1 MVSAFHP
8 QRLLSLRTNSSSSQ
22 TRKAPPPF
30 SEDDDRDDDF
40 FLDAI
45 TAAGKV
51 PEVFFFF
58 FFFFFFASS
67 DDAFPRRAV
76 AEELRTSRRRQIA
89 PVLEGTASAVMRP
102 LLERRETRAWSN
114 KVKESE
120 ELVTFYNI
128 LDAKMIQFSQKS
140 FEKGRQKMSRLLLLY
155 TKRINTTNERRCCCL
170 LELSTV
176 FCSHLLLLL
185 FAPFSFPGFDAHQ
198 LRAVRHRF
206 GPSKGRVSFPPP
218 VGVFPNVPVVA
229 PVAGVTVFTYSSV
242 WPVFFSP
249 VFGEFM
255 AVAVIPG
262 GAFAFALATVGGV
275 GTPSFGPT
283 FTPGT
288 TAAAVFAD
296 VSICRVVRFHAPFA
310 IPFSFQ
316 LWFHRDAWPSLGF
329 CFYRC
334 TIS

>member
-1 MVSAFHP
+1 
-8 QRLLSLRTNSSSSQ
+8 
-22 TRKAPPPF
+22 
-30 SEDDDRDDDF
+30 
-40 FLDAI
+40 
-45 TAAGKV
+45 
-51 PEVFFFF
+51 
-58 FFFFFFASS
+58 
-67 DDAFPRRAV
+67 
-76 AEELRTSRRRQIA
+76 
-89 PVLEGTASAVMRP
+89 
-102 LLERRETRAWSN
+102 
-114 KVKESE
+114 
-120 ELVTFYNI
+120 
-128 LDAKMIQFSQKS
+128 MIQFSQKS

-296 VSICRVVRFHAPFA
+296 VSICPRAVRFHAPAFA
-310 IPFSFQ
+310 IPFFFPVMVPSRRVAVFRDFVFTDARFLETFAVDDAIAPVSFSPV
-316 LWFHRDAWPSLGF
+316 LVPF
-329 CFYRC
+329 C
-334 TIS
+334 TIRVCTPFVCGTFDFFARIREETSRDVRTGDFRPRFLPDIAVSVAAGFYGAEFFVIEGVRGRPPLLFPFHGTVGGLSSH